1 MRTLKN
7 IVQTL
12 KYLPNNWKTKL
23 LAEWAD
29 IAGELQTH
37 VSLEKITD
45 DTVILAVT
53 DSCWLQELYLLSPL
67 IKSLINKKLTE
78 PRIKHI
84 KLYQKKQS
92 QKIVSEIQPTPSI
105 PSVDVPLTQSEKKA
119 LECIE
124 DTELQKVLKL
134 FRDRCLQGAV

>member
-1 MRTLKN
+1 MRALKN
-7 IVQTL
+7 IVQSLT
-12 KYLPNNWKTKL
+12 YLPNTWKTKL

-37 VSLEKITD
+37 VSLEKIMD

-92 QKIVSEIQPTPSI
+92 LKTAPIILPL
-105 PSVDVPLTQSEKKA
+105 PSVPLVDIPLTQSEKKA
-119 LECIE
+119 LERIE
-124 DTELQKVLKL
+124 DTELQKVLKS